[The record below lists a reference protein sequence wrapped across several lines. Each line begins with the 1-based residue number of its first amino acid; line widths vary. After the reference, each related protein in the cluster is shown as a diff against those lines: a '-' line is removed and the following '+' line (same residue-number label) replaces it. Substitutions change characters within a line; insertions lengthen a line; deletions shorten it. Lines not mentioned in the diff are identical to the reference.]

1 MIVSLLNE
9 QIDVRSTD
17 RGRPARFTWRG
28 HTFRVLRVIRD
39 WSARPGSPGGAGTGI
54 HLLRVSAES
63 EAGEPSII
71 DISKDATSN
80 RWTMR
85 RRWN

>member
-1 MIVSLLNE
+1 MSLLNE

-17 RGRPARFTWRG
+17 RGNPARFTWRG
-28 HTFRVLRVIRD
+28 HTFRVRRIIGDWPARD
-39 WSARPGSPGGAGTGI
+39 ESPGSPGTRI

-71 DISKDATSN
+71 DITRDAASD

-85 RRWN
+85 RQWN

>member
-1 MIVSLLNE
+1 MSLLNE

-17 RGRPARFTWRG
+17 GGNPAQFIWRG
-28 HTFRVLRVIRD
+28 HTFRVRRIIGD
-39 WSARPGSPGGAGTGI
+39 WPARAEAPGAPATRI

-63 EAGEPSII
+63 ESGEPSII
-71 DISKDATSN
+71 DISRDDASD

-85 RRWN
+85 RQWN